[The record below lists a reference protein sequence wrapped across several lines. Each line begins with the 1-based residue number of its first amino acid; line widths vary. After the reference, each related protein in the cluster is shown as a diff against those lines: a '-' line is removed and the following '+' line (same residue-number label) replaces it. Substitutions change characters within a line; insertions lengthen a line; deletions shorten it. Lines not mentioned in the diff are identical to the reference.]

1 MRTASKFCAMV
12 LCTLFASGLLRAA
25 APPIPPHQG
34 PPIQGPAWVTIL
46 NRPSLSQTLPWFCA
60 TNVGSAPV
68 TVYMVLYNTVAAVP
82 SLGIVANRTLTLPPL
97 QTTCLDVPPPIF
109 LNMWLFGVTIA
120 AQSNPAIAFNELQSV
135 VVLAQL
141 LPPTVTSEGTFLTP
155 VLLNSVA
162 LPGNNAP

>member
-1 MRTASKFCAMV
+1 
-12 LCTLFASGLLRAA
+12 
-25 APPIPPHQG
+25 
-34 PPIQGPAWVTIL
+34 
-46 NRPSLSQTLPWFCA
+46 
-60 TNVGSAPV
+60 
-68 TVYMVLYNTVAAVP
+68 MVLYNTVAAVP

-120 AQSNPAIAFNELQSV
+120 AESNPAIAFTELQSV
-135 VVLAQL
+135 LVLAQM
-141 LPPTVTSEGTFLTP
+141 LPHTATSEGTFLTP